1 MQAINSRS
9 DWALESIA
17 FRVTIDILCFLKI
30 HTSMTV
36 VSKLFKFVDY
46 LDVVVLCMEHDKN
59 IFCLY
64 TRYEKVTVDYGSYP
78 TDCLYVIDVRD

>member
-1 MQAINSRS
+1 
-9 DWALESIA
+9 
-17 FRVTIDILCFLKI
+17 
-30 HTSMTV
+30 MTV